1 MPQKT
6 NLNISPYF
14 DDFDKANNFYK
25 VLFKPGFPVQARELS
40 TLQSILQDQVESF
53 GSHMFKEGSMVIPG
67 NISYDPEYYSIK
79 LNDEHLGV
87 PISLYIQD
95 LVGKRLKGQNSG
107 TTVVVDKAE
116 LAADGTDI
124 THATLFVKY
133 VSGTSN
139 ANGGALDDGEALLT
153 QEAFAYGNTVF
164 NEGDSVVTL
173 ISLDASAV
181 GCAAAVGDGVYF
193 IRGAFVNVS
202 ADKIVLDPYSNTP
215 SYRVGLSINEELITS
230 RDDDSLYDNAKGFSN
245 YAAPGADRLK
255 ITTMLSKKAL
265 TDNNDKTFVEILRLN
280 EGEIR
285 KLENKPQYNLIR
297 DYFASRTFDESGDY
311 TVNGFGIQVA
321 NSLNDGLSNE
331 GVFSAGS
338 TTDEGNVPTD
348 DLMAVKVSSGKAY
361 VRGYDTY
368 KPGTTVVD
376 VDKPRD
382 IKKIEGALVPLE
394 LGNKIK
400 VNNVQGTP
408 FIGLNNNHTVDLCS
422 ERRATGTAAA
432 AAGDIIGKARAYSFS
447 LSDAP
452 YNNASSDWDLYC
464 FDVQTYTNVIL
475 NSSCTSAELPASSYI
490 EGLHSGAT
498 GYTVAAGANA
508 NTEISIEQTSG
519 TFLAGEPIKIN
530 GDVFVQR
537 SLKSVRIFGI
547 QDVKSVYQN
556 TGGSGGIL
564 DTNTV
569 DFAADT
575 TLQRV
580 IPKGFNVTDQLVIN
594 SAGITSCAGQNF
606 AGIKSDTIIR
616 YQRPNSADE
625 VFNKVRWVSPDGLT
639 MDLDAVATVAGVCNG
654 AIPATGQET
663 VSFSVGRP
671 NIVSNE
677 NAGLYAPLSSSNV
690 SDIDLAGSTLLVSK
704 QITGEGASS
713 VGLMEVPISS
723 TGISSAFYENY
734 DSERYSVHYSTL
746 VNGSF
751 VAPLSSDQFSLNA
764 DGTQISI
771 TGLSGN
777 AANIV
782 VNTTVKKKDIKSKQ
796 KNYVRSEKI
805 TIDKCVSAGSTN
817 GTGLTQNNFYGLRV
831 DDKEISLHVP
841 DVAEVVGVFES
852 LDTNVPIL
860 DKLSFVTGLGL
871 DTNSILGEKIVGSDS
886 KAVAQL
892 TTRVSATEVE
902 ICYLTP
908 ERFKIGESLTFK
920 ESNII
925 TNLQDKTPGS
935 YLNITEKFTLDK
947 GQKEQFYDYS
957 RIVRNGGFSAPSR
970 KITVVYN
977 CYQVP
982 SNDTGDVYTIDSY
995 GKEQFDKHIPILKNG
1010 VRASDTLDFR
1020 PRVADWT
1027 LTTASPF
1034 AYGARNFGTAGSNP
1048 TLIVTP
1054 NESSLLGYSFYLP
1067 RIDKVIL
1074 DKQERLSVI
1083 KGVSSIDPKPPTNV
1097 EDAMTLATIELPAY
1111 LYDPDDAYVRL
1122 VDNRRYTMR
1131 DIGHLEDRLDVLE
1144 TVTSLSLLELDTK
1157 TLQVQDADGLSRFKT
1172 GFFVDDFKNTDLIDT
1187 RNRDNKCDVNTRLRE
1202 LTTPNDFFA
1211 IKPELALN
1219 PSINSDTADFS
1230 ANLELLDSN
1239 VRKTGDMLT
1248 LDYKEVE
1255 LLKQPL
1261 ASRTENVN
1269 PFNIIEFTGL
1279 VTLNPASD
1287 SWVRNVFIAN
1297 GERTVLGDVE
1307 GSFVTEIRNGSRP
1320 DEHIRSRN
1328 VGFEANGLQP
1338 FTRYYPFFDST
1349 SGLDIIPKLIEIS
1362 MTSGVFESGETVEGF
1377 LDGQRVITFRIC
1389 QPNHKAG
1396 DISAPDITF
1405 LNNPYNTSVNLSSA
1419 YSASA
1424 SVLNVDIASLRED
1437 AQGRFFGYIT
1447 SDISLLGVTSGAQAT
1462 VSDIRLITDTY
1473 GDVYGSFFF
1482 RDPLATPPPPLR
1494 FRNGS
1499 RTFKLSSSETNSL
1512 ALPGSPSISSGETV
1526 YTTSGVV
1533 DEFLQETIS
1542 IRNPPPPPIPII
1554 NNITNVTNEITEVN
1568 NITNVT
1574 QVIRRDPLAQTFV
1587 VEGENGVFLSSVDL
1601 FFAKKDTQEK
1611 VHIEIR
1617 TTELGTPTDRMI
1629 VDYALISLEPTQVN
1643 VSDDAS
1649 VPTRVTFPSPIY
1661 LPPEETYAVVILA
1674 PTTNNYEMWI
1684 AEMGE
1689 PTIDTFSLP
1698 NTESVIISKQY
1709 LGGSLF
1715 KSQNGSIWSA
1725 NQFQDLKFTLNKC
1738 QFTSAA
1744 GSAYF
1749 YNPKLNDTTGQIP
1762 GLLPNPIR
1770 CLPRKLKV
1778 GITTASAANSI
1789 FTTGR
1794 KISEG
1799 AGGANHVGPSGFIE
1813 QVGHPATTGTSDV
1826 DITAV
1831 GVGYS
1836 TGQFSAVPLYTISGH
1851 GSGAAAIVVA
1861 NTAGEVTTVNI
1872 TSPGTGY
1879 VKGDVL
1885 GITTSSMTSGSGAKV
1900 TLTDVA
1906 TTSDTLY
1913 LTDCQ
1918 GEEFTSGQNLVYYDD
1933 AGVAVSMANTDV
1945 RVTSSV
1951 ISDLYEGDVFEL
1963 ELYSH
1968 GMHSDTNQV
1977 VISGIEPDTIP
1988 EKLVVD
1994 VASTDNT
2001 INVGSAST
2009 TTFATFEG
2017 ITTSFGYLKIGQEI
2031 MFYNSINGNGV
2042 IGVSTRGINGT
2053 VAQNHKVD
2061 DLVYRYELNG
2071 ASLVGINTT
2080 HSLAPLP
2087 ALVRNS
2093 KDIDKLYLKA
2103 GRNGTNDSRMTGDT
2117 QMSFTTENTVGGPK
2131 GFSSK
2136 NIQFNSVAPQ
2146 FNVLTPGETNLS
2158 TQVRTVSGT
2167 SAGGAEVSFEDQGYE
2182 NVELNQPNSLSSTRI
2197 VCSEIN
2203 ELSKLTDLPKNRSF
2217 TLSMQLSTQNAD
2229 LSPIIDTQNGTV
2241 VFQRNKLN
2249 NPVANYTGESIA
2261 NLSSGDT
2268 HAAIYISNQIDLKQP
2283 ARSLKVLVA
2292 AHRHSSADFRVLYQL
2307 TRPDSSEVDQ
2317 AYELFPGYANM
2328 TDRDGDGF
2336 GDTIISDQLNN
2347 GTSDAIV
2354 NANRDDEFSEYQ
2366 FTADDLEEFT
2376 GFKIKIVS
2384 SGTDEANPPRFK
2396 DLRVLALA

>member
-25 VLFKPGFPVQARELS
+25 VLFKPGFPVQARELT
-40 TLQSILQDQVESF
+40 TLQSILQDQVASF

-67 NISYDPEYYSIK
+67 NIAYDPEYYSVK
-79 LNDEHLGV
+79 LNDDHLGV
-87 PISLYIQD
+87 PISLYIQN

-116 LAADGTDI
+116 LASDGTDI
-124 THATLFVKY
+124 THATLFIKY
-133 VSGTSN
+133 LSGTSN
-139 ANGGALDDGEALLT
+139 ANGGSLDDGEALLT
-153 QEAFAYGNTVF
+153 QETFAYGNTVF

-181 GCAAAVGDGVYF
+181 GCAAAVENGVYF
-193 IRGAFVNVS
+193 IRGSFVNVS

-230 RDDDSLYDNAKGFSN
+230 RDNDSLYDNAKGFSN

-255 ITTMLSKKAL
+255 ISTVLSKKAL
-265 TDNNDKTFVEILRLN
+265 TDKNDKTFVEILRLN

-331 GVFSAGS
+331 GVFSAGT

-368 KPGTTVVD
+368 KPGTTVID

-408 FIGLNNNHTVDLCS
+408 FIGLNNSHTVDLCI
-422 ERRATGTAAA
+422 ERRGGGTAAA
-432 AAGDIIGKARAYSFS
+432 ASGLVIGKARAYSFS

-452 YNNASSDWDLYC
+452 YENGGSEWDLYC
-464 FDVQTYTNVIL
+464 FDVQTYTNVVL
-475 NSSCTSAELPASSYI
+475 NASCTSAELPASSYI

-498 GYTVAAGANA
+498 GYAVAAGAGTDA
-508 NTEISIEQTSG
+508 VISIEQTSG
-519 TFLAGEPIKIN
+519 TFLSGEPIKIN
-530 GDVFVQR
+530 GSDVVQR
-537 SLKSVRIFGI
+537 TLKSVKIYGI

-556 TGGSGGIL
+556 AGGSGGIV

-575 TLQRV
+575 VLQRV

-594 SAGITSCAGQNF
+594 SVGIASCAGHNF

-616 YQRPNSADE
+616 YQRPNSTDE
-625 VFNKVRWVSPDGLT
+625 VFNRVRWVAPDGLT
-639 MDLDAVATVAGVCNG
+639 MDLEAVASVTGVCNG
-654 AIPATGQET
+654 AVPATGQET

-671 NIVSNE
+671 SVVNNE

-713 VGLMEVPISS
+713 VGLMEIPISS

-734 DSERYSVHYSTL
+734 DSERYSVHYADGTTEDL
-746 VNGSF
+746 T
-751 VAPLSSDQFSLNA
+751 SDQFSLNA
-764 DGTQISI
+764 DGTLVSL
-771 TGLSGN
+771 TGLTAN
-777 AANIV
+777 AANVV

-796 KNYVRSEKI
+796 KNYVRSEKV
-805 TIDKCVSAGSTN
+805 TIDKCVSAASTT

-831 DDKEISLHVP
+831 DDKVISLNVP
-841 DVAEVVGVFES
+841 DVAEVVGIFES

-871 DTNSILGEKIVGSDS
+871 DTNAILGENIVGSDS
-886 KAVAQL
+886 KAIAQV

-908 ERFKIGESLTFK
+908 ERFQIGESVTFK

-935 YLNITEKFTLDK
+935 YLNITERFTLDK
-947 GQKEQFYDYS
+947 GQKEQYYDYS
-957 RIVRNGGFSAPSR
+957 TIVRNGGFSAPSR

-982 SNDTGDVYTIDSY
+982 SNDTGDVYTINSY
-995 GKEQFDKHIPILKNG
+995 AKEQFDKHIPILKNG

-1020 PRVADWT
+1020 PRVAQWNV
-1027 LTTASPF
+1027 TTASPF
-1034 AYGARNFGTAGSNP
+1034 SYGLRNFGTAGSNP
-1048 TLIVTP
+1048 TLIVSP

-1074 DKQERLSVI
+1074 DKQERLSVV
-1083 KGVSSIDPKPPTNV
+1083 KGVSSVDPKPPTNV

-1131 DIGHLEDRLDVLE
+1131 DIGHLEDRIDVLE

-1172 GFFVDDFKNTDLIDT
+1172 GFFVDDFKDTNLIDT
-1187 RNRDNKCDVNTRLRE
+1187 GNRDNKCDVNIRLRE

-1230 ANLELLDSN
+1230 SSLELLDSN

-1255 LLKQPL
+1255 LLDQPL
-1261 ASRTENVN
+1261 ASRVENVN
-1269 PFNIIEFTGL
+1269 PFNIITFRGN

-1297 GERTVLGDVE
+1297 GERTVLGDTE

-1349 SGLDIIPKLIEIS
+1349 SGIDIIPKLIEIS
-1362 MTSGVFESGETVEGF
+1362 MDSGVFEAGETVEGF
-1377 LDGQRVITFRIC
+1377 LDGERIITFRIC
-1389 QPNHKAG
+1389 APNHKEG
-1396 DISAPDITF
+1396 DISTPLLTF

-1447 SDISLLGVTSGAQAT
+1447 SQISLLGVTSGAQAT
-1462 VSDIRLITDTY
+1462 VSDIRLVSDTY

-1482 RDPLATPPPPLR
+1482 RDPLASPPPPLR

-1554 NNITNVTNEITEVN
+1554 NNITNITNEITEVN
-1568 NITNVT
+1568 NITQVT
-1574 QVIRRDPLAQTFV
+1574 QVIQDDPLAQTFNI
-1587 VEGENGVFLSSVDL
+1587 EGTGVFLSSVDL
-1601 FFAKKDTQEK
+1601 FFASKDTQEK
-1611 VHIEIR
+1611 VHIQVR
-1617 TTELGTPTDRMI
+1617 TTELGTPTDRLV
-1629 VDYALISLEPTQVN
+1629 VDYAHLSLEPTQVN
-1643 VSDDAS
+1643 TSTDAS
-1649 VPTRVTFPSPIY
+1649 AATRVTFPSPIY
-1661 LPPEETYAVVILA
+1661 LPPNEVYAIVILA

-1778 GITTASAANSI
+1778 PFAATSNAYLLSLL
-1789 FTTGR
+1789 TVGR
-1794 KISEG
+1794 KVSEG
-1799 AGGANHVGPSGFIE
+1799 AGGVNHTGPTGYIE
-1813 QVGHPATTGTSDV
+1813 QLGHPATTGTTNV

-1836 TGQFSAVPLYTISGH
+1836 TGQFNSVPLYNISGS
-1851 GSGAAAIVVA
+1851 GSGAQAIVIA
-1861 NTAGEVTTVNI
+1861 SSAGEITTVNI
-1872 TSPGTGY
+1872 TNAGTGY

-1885 GITTSSMTSGSGAKV
+1885 GITTSNMTKGSGAKV
-1900 TLTDVA
+1900 TLKDV
-1906 TTSDTLY
+1906 SSSVDTLF

-1918 GEEFTSGQNLVYYDD
+1918 GEEFTSGANLVYYDD
-1933 AGVAVSMANTDV
+1933 AGVAVSLANTSLSSA
-1945 RVTSSV
+1945 SSV

-1968 GMHSDTNQV
+1968 GMHSDTNEV

-1988 EKLVVD
+1988 TKLVVD

-2001 INVGSAST
+2001 INVGSAAT
-2009 TTFATFEG
+2009 GTFANFEG
-2017 ITTSFGYLKIGQEI
+2017 ITTSFGYLQIGQEV

-2103 GRNGTNDSRMTGDT
+2103 GRNGTNDSRMTGDQ
-2117 QMSFTTENTVGGPK
+2117 QMSFTTENTVGGPR

-2158 TQVRTVSGT
+2158 TQIRTVSGT
-2167 SAGGAEVSFEDQGYE
+2167 SAGGIEASFEDQGYE
-2182 NVELNQPNSLSSTRI
+2182 NIELNQANRLSSTRI
-2197 VCSEIN
+2197 VCSEVN
-2203 ELSKLTDLPKNRSF
+2203 ELSKLSDLPKNRSL
-2217 TLSMQLSTQNAD
+2217 TLSMRLTTENAD
-2229 LSPIIDTQNGTV
+2229 LSPIIDTQNGTI

-2249 NPVANYTGESIA
+2249 NPVANYTDQSIA
-2261 NLSSGDT
+2261 NVDAGDS

-2292 AHRHSSADFRVLYQL
+2292 AHRHASSDFRVLYKL
-2307 TRPDSSEVDQ
+2307 TRPDSSEIDQ
-2317 AYELFPGYANM
+2317 GYELFPGYANM
-2328 TDRDGDGF
+2328 TDADGDGF

-2347 GTSDAIV
+2347 GLPDAIV
-2354 NANRDDEFSEYQ
+2354 NPNRDDQFSEYQ

-2396 DLRVLALA
+2396 DLRALALA